1 MLGEFERGEFSG
13 DQGKKKKKKN
23 PGIGEEDEG
32 A

>member
-13 DQGKKKKKKN
+13 DQRKKKKKN

>member
-1 MLGEFERGEFSG
+1 LGNSIEVNFPVIGGRR
-13 DQGKKKKKKN
+13 KN